1 MGRADRIEAEF
12 PPGVK
17 MPGEMRRLCDFLDRT
32 EYPISGSM
40 KLRPEGEG
48 LKGWFGAGSEAWHQ
62 LAGFG
67 AGPDGSTLASWLY
80 AGPDVASAPVVHL
93 GSEGDQLVVL
103 ADNFR
108 EFLALFGIGYGELG
122 FDDLSRPPAKPESAE
137 RLRAW
142 LAAEFGIRCPETG
155 IELVRRAQALHP
167 DFAAWV
173 QAAQALRDRRA
184 APGATADGGGI
195 TPFPGS

>member
-1 MGRADRIEAEF
+1 MKRAVRIEAEF
-12 PPGVK
+12 PPGVT
-17 MPGEMRRLCDFLDRT
+17 MPAEMRRLCDHLDLT
-32 EYPISGSM
+32 DYPISGYM

-48 LKGWFGAGSEAWHQ
+48 LKGWFGASSEAWHQ

-80 AGPDVASAPVVHL
+80 AGSDVAAAPIVHL
-93 GSEGDQLVVL
+93 GSEGDHMLVL

-108 EFLALFGIGYGELG
+108 DFLTLFGIGYGELG
-122 FDDLSRPPAKPESAE
+122 FDDLSLPPHEPESAE

-142 LAAEFGIRCPETG
+142 LAAEFGIHCPKTG
-155 IELVRRAQALHP
+155 IELVRRAQARHP

-173 QAAQALRDRRA
+173 HVAQALRDSRA
-184 APGATADGGGI
+184 DPGAALDR
-195 TPFPGS
+195 PGV

>member
-12 PPGVK
+12 PPGVR
-17 MPGEMRRLCDFLDRT
+17 MPDELRRLCDHLDRT
-32 EYPISGSM
+32 DYPISGYM
-40 KLRPEGEG
+40 RLRPEGEG
-48 LKGWFGAGSEAWHQ
+48 LKGWFGADSEAWHQ

-67 AGPDGSTLASWLY
+67 AGPDGSTLASWLHS
-80 AGPDVASAPVVHL
+80 GRDVAAAPVVHL

-108 EFLALFGIGYGELG
+108 DFLTLFGIGYRELG
-122 FDDLSRPPAKPESAE
+122 FDDLSRPPAEPGSAE

-142 LAAEFGIRCPETG
+142 LATEFGIRCPPTG
-155 IELVRRAQALHP
+155 IEIVRRAQARHP

-173 QAAQALRDRRA
+173 AEAQALRDKHA
-184 APGATADGGGI
+184 GELG
-195 TPFPGS
+195 

>member
-17 MPGEMRRLCDFLDRT
+17 MPHEMRCLCDFLDRT
-32 EYPISGSM
+32 DYPISGRM

-48 LKGWFGAGSEAWHQ
+48 LKGWFGAGSEARHQ

-80 AGPDVASAPVVHL
+80 AGQDVASAPVVHL
-93 GSEGDQLVVL
+93 GSEGDQMVVL
-103 ADNFR
+103 ADNLR
-108 EFLALFGIGYGELG
+108 DFLTLFGIGYNELR
-122 FDDLSRPPAKPESAE
+122 FADLSRPPEEPESAE

-142 LAAEFGIRCPETG
+142 MAAEFGIRCPETG
-155 IELVRRAQALHP
+155 SELVQRAQARHP

-173 QAAQALRDRRA
+173 HAAQAVRDSRADPGA
-184 APGATADGGGI
+184 APNPA
-195 TPFPGS
+195 S

>member
-17 MPGEMRRLCDFLDRT
+17 MPDELRSLCDFLDRT
-32 EYPISGSM
+32 DYPISGWM
-40 KLRPEGEG
+40 ELRPEGEG
-48 LKGWFGAGSEAWHQ
+48 LKGWFGAGSEAWQQ

-80 AGPDVASAPVVHL
+80 AGSDVSAAPVVHL
-93 GSEGDQLVVL
+93 CSEGVQLIVL

-108 EFLALFGIGYGELG
+108 DFLTLFGIGYNELG
-122 FDDLSRPPAKPESAE
+122 FNDLSRPPEEPESAE

-155 IELVRRAQALHP
+155 IELVQRAQAQHP

-173 QAAQALRDRRA
+173 HAAQVLRDNRA
-184 APGATADGGGI
+184 EPGAAADGGRDS
-195 TPFPGS
+195 GS